1 MKIHQLL
8 SGIHI
13 PMTNQEQQFIQRH
26 DTDVKITSLDEHDT
40 WIAQNLVRKGAYGV
54 SNDGS
59 TLTRTINETN
69 K

>member
-8 SGIHI
+8 SGVQI
-13 PMTNQEQQFIQRH
+13 PMTNQEQKFMDRH
-26 DTDVKITSLDEHDT
+26 DTAVKMTSLDEHDR